1 MLHNDIELF
10 KQVVIATGDAFGI
23 NYAIIEK
30 DYYVTEILKSIA
42 EKEPKII
49 FKGGTSLSKC
59 YGIIKRFSEDID
71 FGFECEHHTTEGE
84 RKRIKAAIV
93 STIEEFGF
101 TLTNPESV
109 RSRRDYNKYI
119 VAYPFEFSATS
130 LKPNLIVETSV
141 FVRAYPSVKRAATS
155 YIYDYLKQ
163 DRRDDIIEKYS
174 LSPFEIKVQ
183 SLDRTFIDKIFAIC
197 DYYLDGRITEHS
209 RHIYDLSK
217 LYQNVT
223 FDDNLK
229 LLFKQVLRDRKA
241 HPACLSAQDG
251 VDIPRLLKEIVDG
264 EVYKNDYESI
274 TAALLFEKVPYE
286 TAINNIKLIIDSK
299 LVL

>member
-30 DYYVTEILKSIA
+30 DYYVTEVLKSIA

-93 STIEEFGF
+93 SIIEEFGF

-119 VAYPFEFSATS
+119 VAYPVEFSATS

-163 DRRDDIIEKYS
+163 DKRDDIIEKYS

-274 TAALLFEKVPYE
+274 TAALLFEEVPYE